1 MGSFVD
7 TRNFS
12 LKKNSSLLAKDYLI
26 MRSICIKQQGQEID
40 NRER

>member
-7 TRNFS
+7 TRNLS
-12 LKKNSSLLAKDYLI
+12 LKKNSILLAKDYLI
-26 MRSICIKQQGQEID
+26 MCSISINQQGQEID